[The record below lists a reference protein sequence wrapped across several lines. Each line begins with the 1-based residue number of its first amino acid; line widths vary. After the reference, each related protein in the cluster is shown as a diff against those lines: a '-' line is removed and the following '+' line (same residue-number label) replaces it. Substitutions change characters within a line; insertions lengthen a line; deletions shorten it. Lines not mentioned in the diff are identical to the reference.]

1 MPTAIRII
9 LRAPPPWLELVGG
22 WEGAGMVAPAATG
35 PATGV
40 GSEEARIAAPHLLQ
54 NLVPG
59 TMLVPQELQNAIDHL
74 MPCKLQAV
82 GASIPQI
89 EREAERE

>member
-1 MPTAIRII
+1 
-9 LRAPPPWLELVGG
+9 
-22 WEGAGMVAPAATG
+22 MVEPA
-35 PATGV
+35 ATGV

-74 MPCKLQAV
+74 MPCKLRAV

-89 EREAERE
+89 DWINAVCDYFSREPSQEH

>member
-1 MPTAIRII
+1 
-9 LRAPPPWLELVGG
+9 
-22 WEGAGMVAPAATG
+22 MVEPA
-35 PATGV
+35 ATGV